1 MYIWIGLL
9 LNEDCEKKIR
19 DVCKDINKKYLV
31 NEQSFTLP
39 QHISLKTSFFSNE
52 YKKIIEFISDLYDN
66 EEKTSLIVQNITMLS
81 NKVIWLDMLE
91 TDQLR
96 EMHNFLNKE
105 LNSKF
110 NIPLSGF
117 DGEKFQFHSTLFQEL
132 IENKK
137 IVSLYNELKEKM
149 KFPFNI
155 EIDRVCIGLSEI
167 GKVGTYRVIKE
178 IKLKQKH

>member
-1 MYIWIGLL
+1 MPVFDFNKQKEEKVSAEKSYELVYSSERESNASNPIMIL
-9 LNEDCEKKIR
+9 EDKGGI
-19 DVCKDINKKYLV
+19 
-31 NEQSFTLP
+31 
-39 QHISLKTSFFSNE
+39 LKHH
-52 YKKIIEFISDLYDN
+52 SDGMFEAPTKGTAFAYDN

-96 EMHNFLNKE
+96 KMHNYLNKE

-132 IENKK
+132 DENKK
-137 IVSLYNELKEKM
+137 IVS
-149 KFPFNI
+149 
-155 EIDRVCIGLSEI
+155 C
-167 GKVGTYRVIKE
+167 
-178 IKLKQKH
+178 